1 MPLAL
6 NEFLESLRSGRYRVR
21 RIRFRSANGS
31 MVEFDV
37 ARDGNRFVVDRDPS
51 VDAGDDEVN

>member
-1 MPLAL
+1 
-6 NEFLESLRSGRYRVR
+6 
-21 RIRFRSANGS
+21 